1 MTNGNSSE
9 FIQWRLEKNEKM
21 KIMEGSA
28 RKTKV
33 DHLQIKLELVEK
45 DDNNCENSGANN
57 NKEKKKKDE
66 KKDNDEEKEEK
77 EKNKS
82 KDKNG
87 KKEKNSK
94 QVFFDPE
101 KDKVIT
107 VENWKKF
114 NVEKNK
120 NCHCT
125 LI

>member
-77 EKNKS
+77 KTRK
-82 KDKNG
+82 
-87 KKEKNSK
+87 
-94 QVFFDPE
+94 
-101 KDKVIT
+101 
-107 VENWKKF
+107 
-114 NVEKNK
+114 VEKTIWEWKLVNTAK
-120 NCHCT
+120 P
-125 LI
+125 LWQRK